1 MCSSF
6 LILCKFKSTIFSGF
20 FSFNGPYQNN
30 LTFFTNHKKIE
41 INRVF
46 SPPIDQKLKIKI
58 IKKNISKYVEVK
70 KDNAFENYLS
80 KILNNIKKKKFEK
93 FYKMVLKDIEFR
105 DRLIN

>member
-1 MCSSF
+1 MLIF
-6 LILCKFKSTIFSGF
+6 LENKGKLSLSLIVVL
-20 FSFNGPYQNN
+20 
-30 LTFFTNHKKIE
+30 HDKKIE

-46 SPPIDQKLKIKI
+46 SPPIDQQLKIKI